1 MTPIEKAK
9 EIVDKIY
16 FDIDYDLVGMPNTKK
31 MVSKQCALIAVD
43 EMINE
48 IKEFDDEFGF
58 SESRLNYWQ
67 GVKEEIEK
75 L

>member
-1 MTPIEKAK
+1 MTPIEKA
-9 EIVDKIY
+9 I
-16 FDIDYDLVGMPNTKK
+16 DLVSKFFNNDFKNITSFECAEDEAKK
-31 MVSKQCALIAVD
+31 CALIAVD

-67 GVKEEIEK
+67 EVKEEIEK